1 MLVRTLRPSVI
12 ETTLVVERRVAETL
26 RDFLKR
32 VEALPPDT
40 LLCVAE
46 LDEAFAANEVIEN
59 AKAQSTRTD
68 GTEAIELENGNQT
81 VIVIRW

>member
-1 MLVRTLRPSVI
+1 M
-12 ETTLVVERRVAETL
+12 AETL

-32 VEALPPDT
+32 VETLPPDT

-46 LDEAFAANEVIEN
+46 LDEAFAANVAEVEVIEN
-59 AKAQSTRTD
+59 AKAQSTGTD